1 MDDDDPGRVTLELP
15 VMRPDAGLDAG
26 FAAPAAEE
34 AGRLPARL
42 RARRVTLPL
51 PPSGPRATA
60 ARIVEILRR
69 PQAPGETVE
78 GAFCRREREL
88 AELFRM
94 LPPAEAD
101 ALLHR
106 LSAPR
111 AGDPIAM
118 GFARLAPARRARLL
132 SYLA

>member
-1 MDDDDPGRVTLELP
+1 
-15 VMRPDAGLDAG
+15 MRPDAGLAG
-26 FAAPAAEE
+26 PGAED
-34 AGRLPARL
+34 PARL
-42 RARRVTLPL
+42 PERLRPRRVTLPL
-51 PPSGPRATA
+51 PAPGLGATA
-60 ARIVEILRR
+60 ARIVEILRT

-94 LPPAEAD
+94 LPRWDATVLLLRLAE
-101 ALLHR
+101 
-106 LSAPR
+106 PR

-132 SYLA
+132 SSLG

>member
-1 MDDDDPGRVTLELP
+1 MDDDDPGRVTLKLP

-26 FAAPAAEE
+26 LPDPGAEE
-34 AGRLPARL
+34 AGRLPAHL
-42 RARRVTLPL
+42 RPRRVTLPL
-51 PPSGPRATA
+51 PPSGRRATA
-60 ARIVEILRR
+60 ARVVEILRR
-69 PQAPGETVE
+69 PRAPGETVE
-78 GAFCRREREL
+78 EAFCRREREL
-88 AELFRM
+88 AELFRT

-111 AGDPIAM
+111 AGDPIAK
-118 GFARLAPARRARLL
+118 GFLRLAPARRARLL